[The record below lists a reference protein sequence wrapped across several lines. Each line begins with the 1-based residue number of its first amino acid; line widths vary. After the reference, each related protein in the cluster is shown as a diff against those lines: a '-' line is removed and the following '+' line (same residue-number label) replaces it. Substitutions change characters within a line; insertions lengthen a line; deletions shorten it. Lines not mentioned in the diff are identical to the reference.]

1 MSPLIQKKVKPIS
14 NSSVYNHLLHC
25 YYLPSFDNFRISA
38 QEKKKFLLEIKEI
51 LLMMRDKPSLSRN
64 INSATLYLLTKYLKN
79 FCFISR
85 YFV

>member
-1 MSPLIQKKVKPIS
+1 MSPLIQKKVKPIN
-14 NSSVYNHLLHC
+14 NSSVYDHLLHC

-38 QEKKKFLLEIKEI
+38 QEIKKFLLEIKEI

-64 INSATLYLLTKYLKN
+64 ISSATLYLLTKYLKN